1 MNLDFIAYPL
11 GQFLYFIYNSMAFH
25 NYGFAIIIF
34 TIIIKLILLP
44 LTVKQYKSSA
54 KVQEIQPE
62 IQELQRKYK
71 NNKEVLNQELML
83 LYQKHNISPAGGCLP
98 LLVQLPILFSLYW
111 VIMQPLKFMLKIPVD
126 KIYGKFNESKVLI
139 EKGLMQILNI
149 TETHGAE
156 IQIIKNFDAA
166 KVGQLLG
173 PDLIERIKDIGS
185 GFHFLGIDL
194 SLKATYNP
202 SLLFGPEKWTYL
214 PLLLFPIVGVITT
227 YIASR
232 MSMPKSNQ
240 AQKGD
245 NPAAGMTNSM
255 MFVGPIMTLI
265 FSFQLPAG
273 VVLYWIAGYVFQI
286 FQQLYINKFVMKK
299 KEVEAK

>member
-1 MNLDFIAYPL
+1 VNLDFIAYPL
-11 GQFLYFIYNSMAFH
+11 GQFLYFIYNTMAFH

-34 TIIIKLILLP
+34 TVIIKLVLLP
-44 LTVKQYKSSA
+44 LTVKQYKSTA
-54 KVQEIQPE
+54 KMQEIQPE

-71 NNKEVLNQELML
+71 NNKETLNQELML
-83 LYQKHNISPAGGCLP
+83 LYQKHKINPAGGCLP

-126 KIYGKFNESKVLI
+126 KINELGKVLGI
-139 EKGLMQILNI
+139 IKDSVIVRDV
-149 TETHGAE
+149 E
-156 IQIIKNFDAA
+156 IQIIKLFDAG
-166 KVGQLLG
+166 KVGQLLS
-173 PDLIERIKDIGS
+173 PDFIERIKDIGR

-194 SLKATYNP
+194 SQKATYNP

-227 YIASR
+227 YISSK
-232 MSMPKSNQ
+232 MSMPPSNQ

-255 MFVGPIMTLI
+255 MYVGPIMTLI

-273 VVLYWIAGYVFQI
+273 VVLYWIAGYIFQI
-286 FQQLYINKFVMKK
+286 FQQLYINKYVMKR